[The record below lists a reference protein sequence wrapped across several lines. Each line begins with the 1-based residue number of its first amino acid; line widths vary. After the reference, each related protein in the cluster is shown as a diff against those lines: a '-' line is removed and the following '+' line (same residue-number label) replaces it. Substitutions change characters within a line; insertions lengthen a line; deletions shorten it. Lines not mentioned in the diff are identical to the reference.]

1 MSQGIDTVEISRIEK
16 LIADDATSGTL
27 ACFFAA
33 AELADAGAGPGQAQK
48 LAARFAAKEA
58 CVKLFPKETCL
69 GKLEPVDFS
78 VSKDNYGAPH
88 IVPNAR
94 ARAVMDLHRVA
105 DIEVSLT
112 HTEIS
117 ATAIAATVPDP
128 IVAPWYGK
136 VFFQMAPWR
145 KRVVLE
151 NMRRV
156 YGETLADA
164 EIICLAQAFYGHL
177 LLCLIEFLKMPFLS
191 AKRRAALIRIE
202 GGEHV
207 EAARALGKGVLL
219 LTGHFGNWEVATVAG
234 IAQFKEYHGLFHF
247 IRRPLKPKWFNDFV
261 MRRFRKAGFGTV
273 DKAGTLDDI
282 LDLLENN
289 EIVVSIFDQFTFR
302 KFGTRSQFFG
312 HRVRAF
318 KSLAILAQATGAPV
332 VPSASWRE
340 PDGSH
345 VLRFEAPLA
354 LAEGG
359 RSRDL
364 GVKNTQIFNEALE
377 RIILRH
383 PEQWIWMHR
392 RWRWKKEFDDPLT

>member
-16 LIADDATSGTL
+16 LIAEDSASGSL
-27 ACFFAA
+27 ARFFSE
-33 AELADAGAGPGQAQK
+33 AELADAGSGASQAQK

-69 GKLEPVDFS
+69 GQLEPVDFS

-105 DIEVSLT
+105 AIEVSLT
-112 HTEIS
+112 HTENS
-117 ATAIAATVPDP
+117 ATAIAATVPNP
-128 IVAPWYGK
+128 ITAPWYGK
-136 VFFQMAPWR
+136 VFYRIAPWR
-145 KRVVLE
+145 RRVVLA

-156 YGETLADA
+156 YGATLSDSDITRLA
-164 EIICLAQAFYGHL
+164 EAFYGHL
-177 LLCLIEFLKMPFLS
+177 LLCLVEFIKMPFLS
-191 AKRRAALIRIE
+191 AKRRAGLIRIE
-202 GGEHV
+202 GGEHL

-234 IAQFKEYHGLFHF
+234 IAQFKEYQGLFHF
-247 IRRPLKPKWFNDFV
+247 IRRPLKPQWFNDFV
-261 MRRFRKAGFGTV
+261 MRRFRKAGFGTI

-289 EIVVSIFDQFTFR
+289 EIVVSIFDQFTFWR
-302 KFGTRSQFFG
+302 FGIPSEFFG
-312 HRVRAF
+312 HRVLAF

-332 VPSASWRE
+332 VPSSSWRE

-345 VLRFEAPLA
+345 VLKFDAPLA
-354 LAEGG
+354 LSEGG

-364 GVKNTQIFNEALE
+364 SIKNTRIFNETIE

-383 PEQWIWMHR
+383 PEQWIWMHQ
-392 RWRWKKEFDDPLT
+392 RWRWKKEWDSLLP